1 MEKNLCPATYS
12 NLSVYVWGWLT
23 ASTANWI
30 ITPCNAL
37 TEGLKNVLESQRQE
51 RRKMNSHSI
60 SPIFDWRIV
69 LSDRSI
75 FAWQSVCAIAISRL
89 VWASHTLDC
98 PSSLQYR
105 IRLKTFLAWPAKWFR
120 KFDMKNVRKMHQIIW
135 CSDVTRE
142 FKSKDDKDLLKYF
155 LSLLRDVKFTLLV
168 YDQYK
173 RAY

>member
-1 MEKNLCPATYS
+1 MKHFLDPSSRRCTDLVTDKNTKWFWYYYLLVIKDVFIFRSFMEKNLCPATYS
-12 NLSVYVWGWLT
+12 NLSVYVWRWLT

-37 TEGLKNVLESQRQE
+37 TEELKNVLESQRQE
-51 RRKMNSHSI
+51 RRQMNSHSI

-89 VWASHTLDC
+89 VRASHPLDC

-120 KFDMKNVRKMHQIIW
+120 
-135 CSDVTRE
+135 
-142 FKSKDDKDLLKYF
+142 
-155 LSLLRDVKFTLLV
+155 
-168 YDQYK
+168 
-173 RAY
+173 

>member
-12 NLSVYVWGWLT
+12 NLSVYMWGWLT
-23 ASTANWI
+23 ASTANW

-60 SPIFDWRIV
+60 SSIFDWRIV

-89 VWASHTLDC
+89 VWASHPLDC

-120 KFDMKNVRKMHQIIW
+120 KFDMKNVGKMHQIIW

-142 FKSKDDKDLLKYF
+142 FSPKMTKIFWNTSYHFYEMWNLL
-155 LSLLRDVKFTLLV
+155 LLV

-173 RAY
+173 RAYK

>member
-30 ITPCNAL
+30 TPCNAL
-37 TEGLKNVLESQRQE
+37 TEELKNVSESQRQE

-60 SPIFDWRIV
+60 SSIFDWRIV

-89 VWASHTLDC
+89 VWASHPLDC

-105 IRLKTFLAWPAKWFR
+105 IRLKNLPSLASKMISFIRYEKRGKNASNYLVLRCYAGIQAQRWQRSFEILLITF
-120 KFDMKNVRKMHQIIW
+120 
-135 CSDVTRE
+135 TRCE
-142 FKSKDDKDLLKYF
+142 IYF
-155 LSLLRDVKFTLLV
+155 IGLRSI
-168 YDQYK
+168 
-173 RAY
+173 